1 MNKPVTERITAAEAA
16 AHLPDML
23 ERVRLEGV
31 VFEITS
37 GDEVVARVV
46 PREGKKALTI
56 GELFEAMKSWPRL
69 GPEESKAFEADLDMI
84 RREAGPPRNPWE

>member
-46 PREGKKALTI
+46 PLEGKKALTSEEFDRAI
-56 GELFEAMKSWPRL
+56 KSWPRL
-69 GPEESKAFEADLDMI
+69 GAEEAKLWEEEVAAI
-84 RREAGPPRNPWE
+84 RRELPLPPNPWE